1 MLGECERRADG
12 TLRSGGLSVVSSRV
26 LHRTH
31 FAFVV
36 VVAACIALL
45 PRSSAAQYGGSRGP
59 DSHAPGSN
67 SPSQLGSGAKGQK
80 RDAPNVD
87 ELAKDLRDDDA
98 DKRLEAVKSLG
109 TSQEKSAVEYLIQAT
124 ADPDARVKLKA
135 IDALGTLRASD
146 ATLVLVQVLYLHDS
160 EPWLRQRVL
169 VALGKIGDNR
179 AVRPI
184 TEYLARENDV
194 STMGNAIFALGEI
207 GDTQAI
213 GDLERIGQ
221 RTSDQR
227 LVQLS
232 QDAIGKIKQ
241 KQINPEVTVKAL
253 RDRDGDEQRP
263 AGASSAPPVAY

>member
-1 MLGECERRADG
+1 VLRR
-12 TLRSGGLSVVSSRV
+12 TP
-26 LHRTH
+26 
-31 FAFVV
+31 FAFVA
-36 VVAACIALL
+36 VAACIALL
-45 PRSSAAQYGGSRGP
+45 PRTSAAQYGGARGP
-59 DSHAPGSN
+59 NTSAPGSN
-67 SPSQLGSGAKGQK
+67 SPSQLGTGGAKGQK
-80 RDAPNVD
+80 RDAPNVE

-109 TSQEKSAVEYLIQAT
+109 TSQDKGAVEYLIQAT

-184 TEYLARENDV
+184 TEYLARESDV

-221 RTSDQR
+221 HTSDQR

-253 RDRDGDEQRP
+253 RDHDGDEQRP
-263 AGASSAPPVAY
+263 AGASSGSPVAY